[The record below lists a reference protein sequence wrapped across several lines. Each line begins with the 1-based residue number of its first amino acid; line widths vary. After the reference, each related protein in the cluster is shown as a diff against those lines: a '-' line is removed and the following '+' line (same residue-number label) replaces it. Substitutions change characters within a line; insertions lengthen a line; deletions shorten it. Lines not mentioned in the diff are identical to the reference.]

1 MEQSVW
7 HFPIIYL
14 LYLHLIYL
22 SCQYRE
28 IYLINKIHFW
38 DAVWGKRRETF
49 CVPYFL
55 LFVFFFFFQGL
66 GLMKSRRV
74 ILAAK
79 LGYSR
84 YLMPHLEGKR
94 PRGPQSGWA
103 MLSRQVGNTYFARN
117 DERLLWS
124 KLATV
129 AQAYGGSVLAWDALK
144 RLCSSPRWTLQR
156 PQAARAGW
164 DLGNLQMKMTLEPGD
179 LI

>member
-1 MEQSVW
+1 MRFGV
-7 HFPIIYL
+7 
-14 LYLHLIYL
+14 
-22 SCQYRE
+22 RE
-28 IYLINKIHFW
+28 
-38 DAVWGKRRETF
+38 GK
-49 CVPYFL
+49 P
-55 LFVFFFFFQGL
+55 FVFLISCFLSSFFFQGL

-164 DLGNLQMKMTLEPGD
+164 DLGNLQMKMTLEPGED
-179 LI
+179 TKYPFFFFKPSSIPHYKSNA